1 MLTPPLGCPTPSAVP
16 AALSPGSWIDP
27 CACLVLRELLSAPAP
42 SSLVVWPC
50 QSPFT
55 PPHHQPVPRVPRT
68 AHPSA
73 QQPFPPP
80 GSRGARVPLS
90 RRVPAVTPPPS
101 HSAAARDT
109 KQRGQQDRGAEER
122 GRNAEAALPAG

>member
-16 AALSPGSWIDP
+16 AALSPGS
-27 CACLVLRELLSAPAP
+27 CS
-42 SSLVVWPC
+42 SSLVGWPC
-50 QSPFT
+50 QSPLT

-68 AHPSA
+68 SHPSA
-73 QQPFPPP
+73 HQPFPPP
-80 GSRGARVPLS
+80 GSRGTRVPLS
-90 RRVPAVTPPPS
+90 PRVPAVTPPPS

-122 GRNAEAALPAG
+122 GRNAEAALPGG